1 MEENT
6 VTTATNE
13 DDEISLL
20 DLFAVLLKHKL
31 MIILITAIAMI
42 GVVIVSI
49 ISLKLPPEKSF
60 MPNTYEPTAEM
71 LINDGSSSGGL
82 SSMLNSSGLG
92 SLASLAGI
100 SAGSTGPSNSA
111 LAEYL
116 IYSNTVLDAIT
127 DKFNLIELY
136 EIKQS
141 PRAVSRDILKKNL
154 KSDFDSSTGVF
165 TIKFSD
171 KDPEFAC
178 EVINFTVNLLEKR
191 FSDLGV
197 DKNKLEEQN
206 LKDNIQAA
214 YDNIVSLQKQSQKLE
229 QSVSNIFNPN
239 SAPSVML
246 DTALLKMELSAQEQI
261 YGQLKVQY
269 ETLKVSMASEKPVF
283 QILEYAEIPD
293 RKSGP
298 SRGKLCIIVTFAAF
312 FISVFLAFAINAV
325 ENIKKDPEAMSKLKG
340 DRR

>member
-1 MEENT
+1 MEENSV
-6 VTTATNE
+6 VTNNE

-20 DLFAVLLKHKL
+20 DLFAVLLRHKL
-31 MIILITAIAMI
+31 MIILITGIAMI
-42 GVVIVSI
+42 GVVVYSV
-49 ISLKLPPEKSF
+49 ISLKLPSEKSYL
-60 MPNTYEPTAEM
+60 PNEYTPEAQM
-71 LINDGSSSGGL
+71 LINDSSSGGGL
-82 SSMLNSSGLG
+82 SSMLSSSGLG

-100 SAGSTGPSNSA
+100 SAGSSGPSNSA

-116 IYSNTVLDAIT
+116 INSNTVLDAIT
-127 DKFNLIELY
+127 DKFNLIEKWKI
-136 EIKQS
+136 EKS
-141 PRAVSRDILKKNL
+141 PRATSRDNLKKTL
-154 KSDFDSSTGVF
+154 KSEYDSATGVF
-165 TIKFSD
+165 SVKFTD
-171 KDPEFAC
+171 TDPEFAC
-178 EVINFTVNLLEKR
+178 EVINFTVDMLEKR
-191 FSDLGV
+191 FSELGV

-206 LKDNIQAA
+206 LKDSIQTV

-239 SAPSVML
+239 AAPSVML
-246 DTALLKMELSAQEQI
+246 DTNLLKLELSAQEQV
-261 YGQLKVQY
+261 YAQLKTQY
-269 ETLKVSMASEKPVF
+269 ETLKVTMASEKPVF

-340 DRR
+340 ARN

>member
-1 MEENT
+1 MEENS
-6 VTTATNE
+6 VINKNE

-31 MIILITAIAMI
+31 MIIIVTGIAMI
-42 GVVIVSI
+42 GVVLYSV
-49 ISLKLPPEKSF
+49 ISLKLPPEKSYL
-60 MPNTYEPTAEM
+60 PNTYTPEAQM
-71 LINDGSSSGGL
+71 LINDSSSGGGL

-100 SAGSTGPSNSA
+100 SAGSSGPSNSA

-136 EIKQS
+136 EIEKS
-141 PRAVSRDILKKNL
+141 PRATSRDLLKKTL

-165 TIKFSD
+165 TVKFSD

-178 EVINFTVNLLEKR
+178 EVINFTVNMLEKR
-191 FSDLGV
+191 FNELGV

-246 DTALLKMELSAQEQI
+246 DTALLKMELNAQEQI

-312 FISVFLAFAINAV
+312 FFSVFLAFALNAV

-340 DRR
+340 TRS